1 MSAESDL
8 SEKDNEFRCNNAWF
22 VVLFVGYNK
31 L

>member
-8 SEKDNEFRCNNAWF
+8 SEKDNEFRCNNACST
-22 VVLFVGYNK
+22 VLFAGYTK